1 MRIIPGAFVSL
12 MLTSRVQQS
21 FAFHTHSTSSSR
33 TFRSSP
39 TQHDFNGSPY
49 SYSCQPR
56 DGTYLRS
63 TVEKP
68 DTQLSDQAPPT
79 GITTVIA
86 TAPAT
91 APATAT
97 APNRRQPWRADFDT
111 SSKTQKKIK
120 VAAKQRASPIIRASS
135 VLRAFLTTD
144 PTLCNPSNI
153 VCALTLSA
161 KIVPKNAQRRHEF
174 RGLLHQT
181 CDILHQLVKQNR
193 LNTRQLSNAAWAIAK
208 HYSSDELVLPPFFD
222 KKFVVSSYGNGSEGG
237 SESSAA
243 GMGTG
248 KSTVSFAEKMD
259 LKEGEKHQTERRVL
273 ETLDL
278 IARQLTRTMT
288 PGMNL
293 GRRKEINEVE
303 LAMVCWAYAVL
314 YPRNVPAGWELP
326 PRMGQME
333 REKGGILG
341 TGEET
346 EQLAD
351 EDEIIFETAQVWG
364 DDLSRTQRKEAFV
377 PTSTVDKLF
386 DVMAEIVVKPQGSGK
401 SMLQQCHWK
410 ELSTIA
416 WSFAN
421 RGYCRSAAALNLI
434 LNIADLAT
442 ARIEKTSWFGD
453 EGEILPRDVT
463 EIAWALGVMQCD
475 NYKICDSLE
484 NFVSVVNHNLIDDS
498 LDRPLEHWKSADC
511 VQMAIALGHGTLDH
525 NNLLQHI
532 YSEALMSMKES
543 LAKGKQKI
551 AQSNSNENAKFF
563 QDFELV
569 VLLWVQARLYL
580 TAESGQV
587 FDDFVEL
594 LPQALLYRMHMA
606 NNASSK
612 SVEEIQQS
620 LKRIHLGPQ
629 EQANLVWSMTVL
641 EKYKSD
647 EAIDLLRNIFRVC
660 SASCKEGD
668 PIRLEH
674 AHQLWQ
680 SIFILEGECPK
691 AVQTV
696 DAETCQFL
704 KGTWEKEKTRQKTSS
719 ARHRALSETLN
730 FMGVKHY
737 NEHDEDIDLALVI
750 KTDSKWTNT
759 SENTDSSEYK
769 QRVAVEFDGPT
780 HFTRLLR
787 SVRGQKPDPPRALG
801 HTVLKYKTLKKQ
813 GWTIVRIPF
822 YEFDRIP
829 FWASM
834 ERQRYLQRK
843 LKTHANLRFSVVD
856 VSEYK
861 APIPKGSRFD

>member
-1 MRIIPGAFVSL
+1 MRIIPGAFLSL
-12 MLTSRVQQS
+12 MLTSRVEQS
-21 FAFHTHSTSSSR
+21 FAFHTQHSTCSSTTSR

-39 TQHDFNGSPY
+39 TRHDFNTSPY
-49 SYSCQPR
+49 SYSCPSR
-56 DGTYLRS
+56 DDTCLHS
-63 TVEKP
+63 TIVKA
-68 DTQLSDQAPPT
+68 DTQLSDQAS
-79 GITTVIA
+79 TTA
-86 TAPAT
+86 YT
-91 APATAT
+91 TAT
-97 APNRRQPWRADFDT
+97 APNGGQPWRADYDT

-120 VAAKQRASPIIRASS
+120 IAGKQRASPIVRASS

-144 PTLCNPSNI
+144 PALCNSSNI

-181 CDILHQLVKQNR
+181 CDILHQLVKQKR
-193 LNTRQLSNAAWAIAK
+193 LNTRQLANAAWAIAK
-208 HYSSDELVLPPFFD
+208 HYSSDELVLPPLFD
-222 KKFVVSSYGNGSEGG
+222 KKIAVASYGSEGE
-237 SESSAA
+237 SESAR
-243 GMGTG
+243 TG

-259 LKEGEKHQTERRVL
+259 LKEGEKYQTERRVL
-273 ETLDL
+273 ETIDE
-278 IARQLTRTMT
+278 IARQLTKTMT
-288 PGMNL
+288 PGVNL
-293 GRRKEINEVE
+293 NGRKGINEVE
-303 LAMVCWAYAVL
+303 LAMVCWAYAIL
-314 YPRNVPAGWELP
+314 HPRNVPAGWELP

-333 REKGGILG
+333 REKGGISDRG
-341 TGEET
+341 KEM
-346 EQLAD
+346 EQGAD
-351 EDEIIFETAQVWG
+351 EDEIIFETAQDWG
-364 DDLSRTQRKEAFV
+364 DDLSRNQKKKEIFT

-386 DVMAEIVVKPQGSGK
+386 DAMATSVVKPQSDGR

-410 ELSTIA
+410 EMSTIA

-442 ARIEKTSWFGD
+442 ARIERTSWYGD
-453 EGEILPRDVT
+453 EEYILPRDVT

-475 NYKICDSLE
+475 NYKISDSLE
-484 NFVSVVNHNLIDDS
+484 SFVSAVKHNLIDDS

-525 NNLLQHI
+525 NQLLQHI
-532 YSEALMSMKES
+532 YGEALMSMKVN
-543 LAKGKQKI
+543 LAKGKQI
-551 AQSNSNENAKFF
+551 AQSNTNENAKLF

-569 VLLWVQARLYL
+569 VLLWVQARMYL

-594 LPQALLYRMHMA
+594 IPQALLYRMHMA
-606 NNASSK
+606 NDASSK
-612 SVEEIQQS
+612 TLEEIQLS

-647 EAIDLLRNIFRVC
+647 EAIDLLRNIFTVC
-660 SASCKEGD
+660 SASCKEGN

-680 SIFILEGECPK
+680 SIFILEEECPK

-704 KGTWEKEKTRQKTSS
+704 KNNWEKEKTRQKSSS
-719 ARHRALSETLN
+719 ARHCALSETLN

-750 KTDSKWTNT
+750 KTDSKWTKNA
-759 SENTDSSEYK
+759 ENTDSSEYK

-780 HFTRLLR
+780 HFTKLLQ

-822 YEFDRIP
+822 YEFDKIP

-861 APIPKGSRFD
+861 APVPKDSRFD